1 MGLQEDHSAR
11 QPIFRAPG
19 VVVALIGLLALAHAA
34 RVWAP
39 APWPDEIAGDY
50 ALTPLAYLTG
60 GDWFHRL
67 VPPFSHMLLH
77 ASWTHLVINC
87 VWLLAFGPVV
97 ARRFGGVPF
106 LIFFALCGVAG
117 AAFFV
122 AMDWGVAVGAVGA
135 SGAISGLMGAAIR
148 MMDSGFASAED
159 IDTGMVLGCAHPMGP
174 LALADLI
181 GLDTIKAIADSM
193 YEEFKEP
200 LYFAPPLLLRMV
212 DAGLLGKK
220 SGRGFH
226 TYDTK

>member
-117 AAFFV
+117 AVFFV

-148 MMDSGFASAED
+148 MMDIRNPYLNAATRPLQSLLSRQVIMFSAAFLILNVLSGVVGFLFVGPGTEIAWE
-159 IDTGMVLGCAHPMGP
+159 AHVGGF
-174 LALADLI
+174 I
-181 GLDTIKAIADSM
+181 
-193 YEEFKEP
+193 
-200 LYFAPPLLLRMV
+200 
-212 DAGLLGKK
+212 AGLLLAGPFDQAF
-220 SGRGFH
+220 GFPRRRP
-226 TYDTK
+226 